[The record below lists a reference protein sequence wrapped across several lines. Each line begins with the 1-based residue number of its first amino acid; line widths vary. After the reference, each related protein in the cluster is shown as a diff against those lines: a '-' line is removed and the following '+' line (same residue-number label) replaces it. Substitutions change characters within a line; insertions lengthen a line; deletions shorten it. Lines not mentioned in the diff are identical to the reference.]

1 MDLEGLTCEDTCET
15 FIVVQN
21 EFSDLHL
28 EDKTKLGE
36 GEILLDPPAPR
47 SQKKKTKCVY
57 SRRNKITPNLPL
69 LMQPASR
76 MQMRVARLL

>member
-1 MDLEGLTCEDTCET
+1 MEGGLNTLDLEGLTCEDTCET

-47 SQKKKTKCVY
+47 SQKKKLSVCTVEG
-57 SRRNKITPNLPL
+57 T
-69 LMQPASR
+69 
-76 MQMRVARLL
+76 RLHPTYLC